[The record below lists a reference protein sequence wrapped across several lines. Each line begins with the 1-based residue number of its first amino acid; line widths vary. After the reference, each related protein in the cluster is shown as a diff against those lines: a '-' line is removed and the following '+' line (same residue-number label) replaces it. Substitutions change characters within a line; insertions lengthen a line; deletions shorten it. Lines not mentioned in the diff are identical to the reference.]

1 MRIAPTDAALPLASD
16 TRIEPK
22 FEIDGLAPAP
32 SIELDGA
39 RPVAPTETFASLLGD
54 AVQSASDRYAS
65 AAQKTEALAAGQS
78 DDLHGTM
85 IAVKE
90 AEISVKL
97 VGSIRNKLIDAFH
110 EIWRTSV

>member
-1 MRIAPTDAALPLASD
+1 MRIAPTDAAPAVSSD
-16 TRIEPK
+16 TK
-22 FEIDGLAPAP
+22 ID
-32 SIELDGA
+32 SRFELDQLTEMPALDGTSPA
-39 RPVAPTETFASLLGD
+39 APPTETFSTLLGD
-54 AVQSASDRYAS
+54 AIQSASDRWS
-65 AAQKTEALAAGQS
+65 TAAQKTEALAAGQS

-97 VGSIRNKLIDAFH
+97 VGSIRNKLLDAFH